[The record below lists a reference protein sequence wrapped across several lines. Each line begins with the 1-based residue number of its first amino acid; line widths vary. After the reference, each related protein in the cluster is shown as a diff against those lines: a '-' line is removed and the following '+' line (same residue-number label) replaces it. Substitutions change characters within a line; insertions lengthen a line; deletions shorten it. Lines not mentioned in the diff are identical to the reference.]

1 MMMCSNLPGS
11 LLKPTLA
18 LMLLLRAVRS
28 QYADYCGGLVS
39 WTSAKLDYRVVLRIR
54 NLPSRRLYLFNP
66 VTTYKDLRRLVSGKI
81 REELISQT
89 GLLSV
94 ASQVPTVEFC
104 FNFRSG
110 VFKYIHVLSRKF
122 RTENF
127 VKQIQNTVHSY
138 VCAGVVDNLRF
149 TACADQTVRPQFCQV
164 LGYSRLAY
172 GHF

>member
-11 LLKPTLA
+11 LLQPTLA

-81 REELISQT
+81 REELIIANWPVIGREPSADCRV
-89 GLLSV
+89 LL
-94 ASQVPTVEFC
+94 Q
-104 FNFRSG
+104 
-110 VFKYIHVLSRKF
+110 LS
-122 RTENF
+122 
-127 VKQIQNTVHSY
+127 
-138 VCAGVVDNLRF
+138 
-149 TACADQTVRPQFCQV
+149 
-164 LGYSRLAY
+164 
-172 GHF
+172 